1 MLYWLKII
9 VMALISTYFIFVVVE
24 LSIARYYNWMAKKY
38 QWSLVQF
45 LYWKRLIFSYTMYN
59 RFCCRKPEVTDD
71 DMVGIP
77 HTPWKLWLLR
87 KPEHFITS
95 KEKCAI
101 LLDYANSENSKL
113 TERLMHI
120 FRDVYPE
127 DYDTWKKFDDYILIS
142 DMMEEAFVK
151 TKAQVRE

>member
-9 VMALISTYFIFVVVE
+9 VLALASTYFVFVAVE

-45 LYWKRLIFSYTMYN
+45 LYWKRLIFSYMMYN
-59 RFCCRKPEVTDD
+59 RFFCRKPEVTDD
-71 DMVGIP
+71 DMINIP
-77 HTPWKLWLLR
+77 HTTWKMWLLR
-87 KPEHFITS
+87 KPEQFITS
-95 KEKCAI
+95 KEKRDI

-127 DYDTWKKFDDYILIS
+127 DYATWKKLDAFVLVS
-142 DMMEEAFVK
+142 DMMEKAFFK
-151 TKAQVRE
+151 AKAQVKD